1 MTLLHDARMARKS
14 GTFDFGATSHTTNTG
29 TASEQLDNIY
39 FRERDAPKDGNN
51 ELIESAIYELNQL
64 DDSLDELFKD
74 AYVDFETH
82 QQIHKFRLRVSRRI
96 SAFGSILRKLL
107 KYTENTTAANK
118 LKLQS
123 LHRLYL
129 DHLMRDDTE
138 NLIEEDD
145 VRSDAEGESVIV
157 MKLKATRN
165 MMLNQINQM
174 SATEL
179 SMLKSSNYIVNQNKT
194 LAGNFT
200 RKNKQT
206 VSVLKKRFGSA
217 SQLFKSVRRRF
228 VNRI

>member
-14 GTFDFGATSHTTNTG
+14 GTSDFGATSHTTNTG

-129 DHLMRDDTE
+129 DHLMRH
-138 NLIEEDD
+138 
-145 VRSDAEGESVIV
+145 
-157 MKLKATRN
+157 K
-165 MMLNQINQM
+165 
-174 SATEL
+174 
-179 SMLKSSNYIVNQNKT
+179 SMLSDWWSRNEHRYHNLCLSS
-194 LAGNFT
+194 F
-200 RKNKQT
+200 
-206 VSVLKKRFGSA
+206 VSEA
-217 SQLFKSVRRRF
+217 SENTQL
-228 VNRI
+228 